1 MGPASQN
8 FLGSLSR
15 FQSRDETTHIG
26 TRFPDDAVQISKI
39 LRADDSDA
47 LVTDLANLV
56 SQRGVV
62 FFTNQD
68 LTIADQKELITRMG
82 LSTGNK
88 PKSSTLHKHPISE
101 TTSELGDEVSIIS
114 SERFAVRI
122 IRVPF
127 IDAIPAAN
135 LPRIM

>member
-15 FQSRDETTHIG
+15 FESRDETTHIG

-82 LSTGNK
+82 LFHE
-88 PKSSTLHKHPISE
+88 TL
-101 TTSELGDEVSIIS
+101 
-114 SERFAVRI
+114 
-122 IRVPF
+122 
-127 IDAIPAAN
+127 
-135 LPRIM
+135 